1 MLKRY
6 MAKMTVA
13 AVFLLLFS
21 SRFVDVTIGEKLHD
35 YPLESAWKATGIPL
49 GAVDTAVWM
58 KLNDRWFSVRQLT
71 AKAKELQNAL
81 KLKNCSELISGEQA
95 EFTFA
100 SLQGTR
106 SDGTVVTI
114 TLQSSSSVEA
124 NETQLGI
131 NTSYSVGACGA
142 ISDLNRYL
150 ETLRADL
157 GKLGSK
163 PHFHIELSG
172 ERPGKLQPLL
182 IKELSGR
189 AFRRIE
195 ARVVEATAYENDA
208 SIERGYS
215 PLLKDA
221 VTYNFQQIN
230 IEFGTRF
237 DPVRNITE
245 IVMATPNL
253 TDGT

>member
-6 MAKMTVA
+6 MAKMTIA
-13 AVFLLLFS
+13 AVFLLFFS
-21 SRFVDVTIGEKLHD
+21 SRFVDVTIGEKLHE

-49 GAVDTAVWM
+49 TAVDTATWM
-58 KLNDRWFSVRQLT
+58 KLNDNWLSARQLA
-71 AKAKELQNAL
+71 AKAKELQNL
-81 KLKNCSELISGEQA
+81 LRLKNCSELISGEQA
-95 EFTFA
+95 EFTYA

-114 TLQSSSSVEA
+114 TLQSSSSAEA
-124 NETQLGI
+124 NETQLGV
-131 NTSYSVGACGA
+131 NTSYSERPHGA
-142 ISDLNRYL
+142 ISDLHRYL
-150 ETLRADL
+150 AVLRVDL
-157 GKLGSK
+157 GRLGSK

-189 AFRRIE
+189 AFRRLE
-195 ARVVEATAYENDA
+195 ARVVEATAYENGA

-215 PLLKDA
+215 HLLQDA

-230 IEFGTRF
+230 IEFATRY
-237 DPVRNITE
+237 DPGRNITE

-253 TDGT
+253 TGGV